1 MHIIVSYYMYDALT
15 GETVYTGVYPIL
27 KENADNE
34 AFEAWLDDWC
44 KENPGT
50 NRLSYRQ
57 FDV

>member
-1 MHIIVSYYMYDALT
+1 MYDALT